1 MNSFSLKK
9 IILIA
14 LTLSFVVTPA
24 TYAKGRAKV
33 LKSVTKAIQAQVE
46 KQRHVEFEE
55 FIRTELFF
63 GSAKPDGTVVT
74 EADWQQFLNTH
85 ITPRFPDGLTVLG
98 GFGQF
103 RNSDG
108 IIVRERSTVL
118 ILLYPVQ
125 TRRSSSEKIEQIR
138 RLYKAAFQQE
148 SVLRA
153 DDVLPVKVSF

>member
-1 MNSFSLKK
+1 MNSFSLKNLLL
-9 IILIA
+9 ITLILSLLI
-14 LTLSFVVTPA
+14 TPA
-24 TYAKGRAKV
+24 TYARGRAKT
-33 LKSVTKAIQAQVE
+33 LKSVTKAVQSQVE
-46 KQRHVEFEE
+46 KHQRVEFEE

-85 ITPRFPDGLTVLG
+85 ITPRFPDGLTVLS

-125 TRRSSSEKIEQIR
+125 TRRSSSEKIEQLR
-138 RLYKAAFQQE
+138 SLYKAAFKQE

>member
-1 MNSFSLKK
+1 MNTFLLKK
-9 IILIA
+9 AILI
-14 LTLSFVVTPA
+14 TFILSLLATPA
-24 TYAKGRAKV
+24 AYAKGRAKV
-33 LKSVTKAIQAQVE
+33 FKSVTKAVQAQVE
-46 KQRHVEFEE
+46 KQRRVEFEE

-85 ITPRFPDGLTVLG
+85 ITPRFPDGLTVLS

-153 DDVLPVKVSF
+153 DDILPVKVSF

>member
-1 MNSFSLKK
+1 MNSFWLKNLL
-9 IILIA
+9 LITLI
-14 LTLSFVVTPA
+14 LTLPIAPA
-24 TYAKGRAKV
+24 SYAKGRAKA
-33 LKSVTKAIQAQVE
+33 LKSVTRAVQAQAE
-46 KQRHVEFEE
+46 KHRRVEFEE

-63 GSAKPDGTVVT
+63 GSAKPDGSVVT
-74 EADWQQFLNTH
+74 DADWQYFLNTE
-85 ITPRFPDGLTVLG
+85 ITPRFPDGLTVLTG
-98 GFGQF
+98 NGQF
-103 RNSDG
+103 RNADG

-153 DDVLPVKVSF
+153 DDILPVKVSF